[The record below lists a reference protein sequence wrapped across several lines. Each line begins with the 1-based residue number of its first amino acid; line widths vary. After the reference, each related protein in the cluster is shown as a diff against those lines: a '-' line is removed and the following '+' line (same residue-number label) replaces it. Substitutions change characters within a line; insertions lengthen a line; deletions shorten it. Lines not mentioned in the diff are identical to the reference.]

1 MFDFSWALV
10 IYNWRGAWEKE
21 KANSVRNLG
30 GGGGLLPCIVVSN
43 GHKFWFHEIRH
54 QVYYLAQM
62 KNSRFDF
69 IQIQDKLKE
78 ESDSLLEVT

>member
-30 GGGGLLPCIVVSN
+30 GGGGVVT
-43 GHKFWFHEIRH
+43 
-54 QVYYLAQM
+54 
-62 KNSRFDF
+62 
-69 IQIQDKLKE
+69 
-78 ESDSLLEVT
+78 SLYSSK